1 LPVGTPRESLARPI
15 ETEMTMTL
23 TARRRTLLLAGAAAL
38 SAPRLARAQD
48 ARIRFVLNFAYDGST
63 APFIYAESRGY
74 FREAGIEVQIDSSA
88 GSGDAIT
95 RVASGAYQMGI
106 GDMATLV
113 EFTARHGESAP
124 KAVFVVLNRSPSAVI
139 SMKAAGIQRPL
150 DLHGKSVGGGAAD
163 APSRLFPAFMQIN
176 GVDPARVTRRQ
187 VTPQLRDT
195 MLLTRQVDAVTGF
208 DSTVWFNLK
217 GRGTRFED
225 VNIMYYVDHGL
236 DAYANAILVSPAMLR
251 DQPEVVRRFVR
262 AAARGWREAIADPRA
277 AVQTLARIAPLADL
291 ALETERLEWVGQN
304 QVLSADTRVRGIGDA
319 TPERLAAT
327 IRTVATGF
335 GLERT
340 PSVEEVYDGRFIPPQ
355 AERMPLR

>member
-1 LPVGTPRESLARPI
+1 
-15 ETEMTMTL
+15 MTL
-23 TARRRTLLLAGAAAL
+23 IAPRRALLLAGAAAL
-38 SAPRLARAQD
+38 AAPRPARAQD

-63 APFIYAESRGY
+63 TAFLYAESRGY
-74 FREAGIEVQIDSSA
+74 FREAGIETQFDSSS

-113 EFTARHGESAP
+113 EFAARHAEAAP
-124 KAVFVVLNRSPSAVI
+124 RAVFVVLNRSPSAVI
-139 SMKAAGIQRPL
+139 SLKSAGIQRPR
-150 DLHGKSVGGGAAD
+150 DLQGKTVGGGAAD

-176 GVDPARVTRRQ
+176 GIDPAQVTRRQ

-225 VNIMYYVDHGL
+225 VNILYYVDHGL
-236 DAYANAILVSPAMLR
+236 DAYANAILASPAMLR
-251 DQPEVVRRFVR
+251 DQPDLVRRFLR

-277 AVQTLARIAPLADL
+277 GVQPLARVAPLADL
-291 ALETERLEWVGQN
+291 ALEAERLEWIGQN
-304 QVLSADTRVRGIGDA
+304 QVLSADTRARGIGDA

-327 IRTVATGF
+327 LRTVATGF
-335 GLERT
+335 GLARV
-340 PSVEEVYDGRFIPPQ
+340 PAVEEIYDGRFLPPQ